1 MTDAIIFD
9 LDGTLLDTSAGI
21 FHSVRYAEK
30 ELGLSPIPEAD
41 LKRFVG
47 PPPKEMYR
55 EIYGLDEQTALA
67 AARKHREYGASRAI
81 YEAMVYEGMEEVL
94 CRLRREGF
102 KLGVATLKKQSI
114 AEAVLKNFS
123 LYAYFDQIVGM
134 DEEESYT
141 KCMTIRKA
149 MKNMCVRKAVVVGD
163 SLYDFT
169 GAQEAGTEFIGVL
182 YGFGFRKGESYPF
195 KSISRPAELL
205 SLLIPE
211 KETSGEIYG

>member
-1 MTDAIIFD
+1 MTAAIIFD

-30 ELGLSPIPEAD
+30 ELGLTPIPEAD
-41 LKRFVG
+41 LKKFVG

-55 EIYGLDEQTALA
+55 EIYGLNEQKALA
-67 AARKHREYGASRAI
+67 AAKKHREYGASRAV
-81 YEAMVYEGMEEVL
+81 YEAKVYDGMEEVL
-94 CRLRREGF
+94 CRLRQEGF

-134 DEEESYT
+134 DEDESYT
-141 KCMTIRKA
+141 KCMTIQKA
-149 MKNMCVRKAVVVGD
+149 MKNMSAQKAVIVGD
-163 SLYDFT
+163 SLYDFM
-169 GAQEAGTEFIGVL
+169 GAQEAGTAFIGVL
-182 YGFGFRKGESYPF
+182 YGFGFKEGESYPF
-195 KSISRPAELL
+195 KSISMPAELPA
-205 SLLIPE
+205 LLIPE